1 MQCDEFT
8 VFRRKSQKLIDI
20 YRRCINAYI
29 YSFRKMCPYFS
40 TMDKSSGFMH
50 PEPLSFPIFIYFYP
64 NRFFS
69 AAMPSAS
76 TAALLASWIWR

>member
-1 MQCDEFT
+1 MNLRFFGENHKNLLTFT
-8 VFRRKSQKLIDI
+8 
-20 YRRCINAYI
+20 RRCINAYI